1 MNRITTPIRTLVL
14 SSANVRKIAPDAEA
28 ISALSDSICVVG
40 LINPLTVEA
49 NDDGTYGVVAG
60 GRRLRALQLAVEDGR
75 MEADDEVE
83 CNLISREAAA
93 ALSLSENVQR
103 EGMHPADEFD
113 AFARLVAQGK
123 TLDQIACAFGCTPRD
138 VQRRLKLAAVA
149 PEIMTLYREGG
160 EDAPSLDALMALAG
174 TDDHER
180 QKALWLDVPRWQR
193 SPDAIRRALSET
205 KINATRDRRTALVSV
220 AEYEAAGGAVERD
233 LFSDAV
239 YLIDPARFEQMVMEK
254 LEATAAEVQAEGWA
268 WVDVV
273 TDRVYER
280 LSALGTTQPVLRDP
294 TEAEG
299 AHEAALAAAL
309 EQAEGVLEAL
319 ENSDEDSDNEA
330 WDTASAAVDAAQDA
344 LSAAMEARQAFT
356 PQQKAYG
363 GAIVTL
369 GHDGGLEIRRGL
381 VRREDRRPLDAAA
394 REHGG
399 VSVMGG
405 RETAVAGRK
414 SDGLSERA
422 LQQLAAAETAALRT
436 AMVGNPR
443 VALALLLSQL
453 TQSAAEGGTCSVRT
467 GTVPFNPELASLDT
481 DEGEGDGEAFEA
493 LLALDTP
500 ALIER
505 IVAAVAKVTTVD
517 VSAKRALSRNETA
530 MAALGIDMAQHFTP
544 TVEWFG
550 LISKAQILAA
560 IQSANPAAKIAEL
573 EKLKKGDLCEVAAR
587 ECADWTPEQL
597 YRCPVPVA
605 EVAQAEEAP
614 MKPRRARAAKKGTA
628 KSTAKVSA
636 KVKGKTTKGATKGAS
651 QR

>member
-1 MNRITTPIRTLVL
+1 
-14 SSANVRKIAPDAEA
+14 
-28 ISALSDSICVVG
+28 
-40 LINPLTVEA
+40 
-49 NDDGTYGVVAG
+49 
-60 GRRLRALQLAVEDGR
+60 
-75 MEADDEVE
+75 
-83 CNLISREAAA
+83 
-93 ALSLSENVQR
+93 
-103 EGMHPADEFD
+103 
-113 AFARLVAQGK
+113 
-123 TLDQIACAFGCTPRD
+123 
-138 VQRRLKLAAVA
+138 
-149 PEIMTLYREGG
+149 
-160 EDAPSLDALMALAG
+160 
-174 TDDHER
+174 
-180 QKALWLDVPRWQR
+180 
-193 SPDAIRRALSET
+193 
-205 KINATRDRRTALVSV
+205 
-220 AEYEAAGGAVERD
+220 
-233 LFSDAV
+233 
-239 YLIDPARFEQMVMEK
+239 
-254 LEATAAEVQAEGWA
+254 
-268 WVDVV
+268 
-273 TDRVYER
+273 
-280 LSALGTTQPVLRDP
+280 
-294 TEAEG
+294 
-299 AHEAALAAAL
+299 
-309 EQAEGVLEAL
+309 
-319 ENSDEDSDNEA
+319 
-330 WDTASAAVDAAQDA
+330 
-344 LSAAMEARQAFT
+344 MEARQDFT

-422 LQQLAAAETAALRT
+422 LQQLAAAETAALRA

-443 VALALLLSQL
+443 VALAMLLSQL
-453 TQSAAEGGTCSVRT
+453 TQSEVEGGTCSVRT

-481 DEGEGDGEAFEA
+481 DESEGEALES

-505 IVAAVAKVTTVD
+505 IVATVAKVTTVD

-560 IQSANPAAKIAEL
+560 IQSANPAAKVAEL

-597 YRCPVPVA
+597 YRCPIPVA
-605 EVAQAEEAP
+605 DEVEAEDAP
-614 MKPRRARAAKKGTA
+614 VKPRRARAAKKGTA

-636 KVKGKTTKGATKGAS
+636 KVKGKTTKGASKGAS

>member
-1 MNRITTPIRTLVL
+1 MNRIKTPIRTLIL
-14 SSANVRKIAPDAEA
+14 SSANVRKFAPDAEA

-75 MEADDEVE
+75 MDAEDEVE

-149 PEIMTLYREGG
+149 PEIMALYREGG
-160 EDAPSLDALMALAG
+160 ENAPSLDSLMALAG

-180 QKALWLDVPRWQR
+180 QKALWFDVPRWQR
-193 SPDAIRRALSET
+193 SPDAIRRALSEA

-220 AEYEAAGGAVERD
+220 ADYEAAGGAVERD

-239 YLIDPARFEQMVMEK
+239 YLIDPALFEQLVTDK

-273 TDRVYER
+273 TDRVYDR
-280 LSALGTTQPVLRDP
+280 LNALGTTQPVLRDA
-294 TEAEG
+294 TEEEA
-299 AHEAALAAAL
+299 ASEAALAEALSRAEDALGAL
-309 EQAEGVLEAL
+309 ED
-319 ENSDEDSDNEA
+319 SEDDDGEA
-330 WDTASAAVDAAQDA
+330 WQKASEAVDAAQEAYDA
-344 LSAAMEARQAFT
+344 AVNARQEFT

-369 GHDGGLEIRRGL
+369 GHDGGLEIHRGL

-399 VSVMGG
+399 VSVKGG

-414 SDGLSERA
+414 PDGLSERA
-422 LQQLAAAETAALRT
+422 LQQLAAAETAALRS
-436 AMVGNPR
+436 AMVRNPR
-443 VALALLLSQL
+443 VALAMLLTQL
-453 TQSAAEGGTCSVRT
+453 TQSEIEGGTCSVRT
-467 GTVPFNPELASLDT
+467 GTVPFNPELAGLDT
-481 DEGEGDGEAFEA
+481 DEAESEGEALEV
-493 LLALDTP
+493 LLAMDTP
-500 ALIER
+500 ALVER
-505 IVAAVAKVTTVD
+505 IVAVVAKVTTVD
-517 VSAKRALSRNETA
+517 VSLKRALSRNETA

-544 TVEWFG
+544 TAEWFG

-560 IQSANPAAKIAEL
+560 IQSANPAAKVAEL
-573 EKLKKGDLCEVAAR
+573 EKLKKADLCEVAAR
-587 ECADWTPEQL
+587 ECAHWTPEQL
-597 YRCPVPVA
+597 YRCPAPVA
-605 EVAQAEEAP
+605 DAVASEAESPA
-614 MKPRRARAAKKGTA
+614 KARRTRPAKKGTA

-636 KVKGKTTKGATKGAS
+636 KVKGKAATASKKGAS